1 MNLKQ
6 TLCIGLFSVGIAC
19 IPTASTFAQHPQT
32 TQSKD
37 QQKILFTPDQP
48 PKTGVG
54 WEITTTSTKAELA
67 LAHHL
72 VNIGAKEYV
81 AWWCPHC
88 HEQKLL
94 FGKEAY
100 QIINDNIKVECD
112 KRGLNAHP
120 DWCDAA
126 KIPGFPTWI
135 INGHQYPG
143 VQNLNQLAKASG
155 YKGDTNFKYIHTP

>member
-1 MNLKQ
+1 MLASSSTTKIVPLSADKFLNAVPNERELLTLYYLLVRSQNRKTILKYSYEERSDR
-6 TLCIGLFSVGIAC
+6 LILASV
-19 IPTASTFAQHPQT
+19 
-32 TQSKD
+32 
-37 QQKILFTPDQP
+37 QQIM
-48 PKTGVG
+48 
-54 WEITTTSTKAELA
+54 
-67 LAHHL
+67 
-72 VNIGAKEYV
+72 EYV